1 MSKAKEIA
9 ITAVQG
15 IVATALVVGLFILF
29 VWGTPDQMSAE
40 YDWTV
45 GVEEAEAARREPR
58 SLVRTS
64 WKSVGFYLP
73 DREAEGRVLVTE
85 WRR

>member
-1 MSKAKEIA
+1 MIKAKEIA

-15 IVATALVVGLFILF
+15 VVVTALVVGLFILF

-45 GVEEAEAARREPR
+45 GVEEAEAAR
-58 SLVRTS
+58 
-64 WKSVGFYLP
+64 
-73 DREAEGRVLVTE
+73 
-85 WRR
+85 

>member
-1 MSKAKEIA
+1 MATDNFFRRGWEQEDALTRAEAKHNKEDTKMSKAKEIA

-15 IVATALVVGLFILF
+15 VVATALVVGLFILF

-45 GVEEAEAARREPR
+45 GVEEAEAAR
-58 SLVRTS
+58 
-64 WKSVGFYLP
+64 
-73 DREAEGRVLVTE
+73 
-85 WRR
+85 

>member
-1 MSKAKEIA
+1 MSGFEHAKG
-9 ITAVQG
+9 TAAG
-15 IVATALVVGLFILF
+15 FASVG
-29 VWGTPDQMSAE
+29 TR
-40 YDWTV
+40 
-45 GVEEAEAARREPR
+45 EAEAARREPR

>member
-9 ITAVQG
+9 IIAVEA
-15 IVATALVVGLFILF
+15 VAFAAVVAAMFVLF

-45 GVEEAEAARREPR
+45 GVEEAEAAR
-58 SLVRTS
+58 
-64 WKSVGFYLP
+64 
-73 DREAEGRVLVTE
+73 
-85 WRR
+85 